1 MLQAFFFKACR
12 KTAKKRAVIAGR
24 HFINTC
30 WYPVNLKNNNNI
42 FVVNS
47 ILMYSFNLFF
57 SLAVTV
63 FGAKSPEGN
72 SAAPD
77 PVAFSPSEKIISHR
91 LGDRNISIK
100 VIQYGESMNTCC
112 INVHDDEVTAVQAAR
127 SILEKRGGILIKIEN
142 NTKRNISF
150 PFKGSVY
157 TFDPNRIFSRK
168 GIMLTLKTK
177 GKINPLAIH
186 EVEKFAA
193 ELLKQIPD
201 SISCLIALHNN
212 TNNDFSVRTYLPG
225 GPRQNDASQ
234 VYADEWQDIDDIAL
248 TTDQDIYSK
257 MASFGYNS
265 ILQDNVNVF
274 RDGSLSVYY
283 GEQNR
288 RYINIETQHGKTV
301 QYREMLKKLLSIL
314 DDEKKMVAS
323 QAATDMEQTTSLR

>member
-1 MLQAFFFKACR
+1 
-12 KTAKKRAVIAGR
+12 
-24 HFINTC
+24 
-30 WYPVNLKNNNNI
+30 
-42 FVVNS
+42 
-47 ILMYSFNLFF
+47 MYGFNLII

-63 FGAKSPEGN
+63 FGSKNPEKN
-72 SAAPD
+72 PIT
-77 PVAFSPSEKIISHR
+77 FSPTEKTITHR
-91 LGDRNISIK
+91 LGNRNISIK
-100 VIQYGESMNTCC
+100 VIQYGESVSTCC
-112 INVHDDEVTAVQAAR
+112 INVHDDEITAVEAAR
-127 SILEKRGGILIKIEN
+127 SILEKSGGVLIKIEN
-142 NTKRNISF
+142 NAKRNISF

-177 GKINPLAIH
+177 GKINPLAIN

-201 SISCLIALHNN
+201 TISCLIALHNN
-212 TNNDFSVRTYLPG
+212 TNGDFSVRTYLPG

-248 TTDQDIYSK
+248 TTDHDIYTK

-301 QYREMLKKLLSIL
+301 QYREMLKKLLTIL
-314 DDEKKMVAS
+314 DDEKKSVAGS
-323 QAATDMEQTTSLR
+323 PVIDADQTASVK

>member
-1 MLQAFFFKACR
+1 
-12 KTAKKRAVIAGR
+12 
-24 HFINTC
+24 
-30 WYPVNLKNNNNI
+30 
-42 FVVNS
+42 
-47 ILMYSFNLFF
+47 MYGFNLIF

-63 FGAKSPEGN
+63 FGSKNPEKK
-72 SAAPD
+72 
-77 PVAFSPSEKIISHR
+77 PVVSNPATFSPTEKIITHR

-100 VIQYGESMNTCC
+100 IIQYGESVNTCC
-112 INVHDDEVTAVQAAR
+112 INVHDDEATAVEAAR
-127 SILEKRGGILIKIEN
+127 SILEKRGGVLIKIEN
-142 NTKRNISF
+142 NAKRNISF

-177 GKINPLAIH
+177 GKINPLAIN

-201 SISCLIALHNN
+201 TISCLIALHNN
-212 TNNDFSVRTYLPG
+212 TNGDFSVRTYLPG

-248 TTDQDIYSK
+248 TTDQDIYTK
-257 MASFGYNS
+257 MAAFGYNS

-301 QYREMLKKLLSIL
+301 QYREMLKKLLTIL
-314 DDEKKMVAS
+314 DDEKKSVAGS
-323 QAATDMEQTTSLR
+323 PVIDKDQTVSLK